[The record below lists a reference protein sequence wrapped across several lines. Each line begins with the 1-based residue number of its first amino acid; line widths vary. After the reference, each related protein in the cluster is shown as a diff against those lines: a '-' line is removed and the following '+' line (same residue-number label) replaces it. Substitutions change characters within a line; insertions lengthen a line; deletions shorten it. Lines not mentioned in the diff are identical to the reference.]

1 MDENRAV
8 PELLGED
15 AELAAEA
22 AEQARQN
29 ALETANQEM
38 DIDDPPA
45 HAASASY
52 TTMAVV
58 DGIVISSSVC
68 YLFLNYSI
76 RTDCYIYIA
85 LCL

>member
-15 AELAAEA
+15 ADLAAEA

-38 DIDDPPA
+38 DIDNSPA
-45 HAASASY
+45 NASY

-68 YLFLNYSI
+68 YSFLSYSI
-76 RTDCYIYIA
+76 RTDCHIYIA

>member
-1 MDENRAV
+1 V
-8 PELLGED
+8 PELVGED
-15 AELAAEA
+15 ADLAAEA
-22 AEQARQN
+22 AEQARRN

-45 HAASASY
+45 HASY

-68 YLFLNYSI
+68 YSFLNYSI
-76 RTDCYIYIA
+76 RADCYIYIA